1 LGGFEEG
8 NTQLF
13 GKMGGEAQ
21 LPSTIRGKR
30 KLGCL
35 EMMRK
40 GWERRISC
48 HMFSRVLNVP
58 TRSQLTSL

>member
-21 LPSTIRGKR
+21 LPGTIRGKR

-35 EMMRK
+35 GRMRK
-40 GWERRISC
+40 GWERSNNY
-48 HMFSRVLNVP
+48 HMFSHVLNVP
-58 TRSQLTSL
+58 KHSQLTSL